1 MVSDCGDSIGCVWI
15 YQHQQGWTRPQ
26 LAAKAGD
33 KARMSRFQHQM
44 IAAQNHTQAT
54 MLGGFTDITGHI
66 AEPDVWTVSLTTN
79 GGGSGS
85 GSGSGNWTPGNG
97 SGSGSGS
104 GAVAYQCPTE
114 SVSVHVSCQSSG
126 ECKSYVKAH
135 CTSRDLPQCYAAD
148 KCICN
153 INVCDFSYQGGSSDN
168 KYSQST
174 VVWLVISAAAGV
186 GCIVLAIWGGRKW
199 LRRRRAAADEAEI
212 NNATNNYHAMNSGD
226 CEVLRFK
233 TLDGQS
239 EDDPQSV
246 MAGLEKADK
255 NIILKFKDVEI
266 LRELAHGSAGV
277 VSLGRWKH
285 MFVAVKKHFPN
296 NQEMYNAFCVEAKIH
311 AGLHHPNIIL
321 LLGICE
327 GPQGELLT
335 LTEFAS
341 RGSLY
346 SILHRLGSLKPV
358 QMVKLAIDT
367 AKGMHY
373 LHSVNV
379 LHRDLKSLN
388 LLVDENWILKV
399 ADFGT
404 SRQAAN
410 TMTQCAGTALWMAP
424 EVVRGKDYTYKAD
437 VYSFGI
443 IMWEMLT
450 CETPFND
457 MTNPYE
463 IMRDV
468 EAGLRP
474 QIPYHNAPKEYI
486 KLMQA
491 CWSGEEKDRPDFDV
505 ILETLQI
512 LWDRC
517 EADYCPPMMKK
528 AKGARSNSR
537 GSSRTST
544 RDPAQTPELGSKTP
558 PVDGIQ

>member
-104 GAVAYQCPTE
+104 GAV
-114 SVSVHVSCQSSG
+114 
-126 ECKSYVKAH
+126 
-135 CTSRDLPQCYAAD
+135 
-148 KCICN
+148 
-153 INVCDFSYQGGSSDN
+153 GGSSDN